1 MKILF
6 PKKSREIILD
16 KISKNQAPKDFFYG
30 SISYNDFDIHKQVV
44 DTRPKIEN
52 FSIGY
57 VRKLLNR
64 ILNNCIHF
72 FLSSGPKKKIWS
84 KLFKLSVKKN
94 FLFRKIF

>member
-44 DTRPKIEN
+44 ELD
-52 FSIGY
+52 
-57 VRKLLNR
+57 L
-64 ILNNCIHF
+64 IL
-72 FLSSGPKKKIWS
+72 
-84 KLFKLSVKKN
+84 
-94 FLFRKIF
+94 KIFLDLLENYLIVF